1 MNFDQ
6 EKWDKA
12 LSLHDRG
19 ERESALFLFRRLYE
33 EGYKAAARM
42 IAAIYEENSS
52 NDDLQ
57 DYKKAY
63 QWNEKSAFE
72 TGDIMGYVG
81 LARAHFY
88 GLGVPKDNTIALSFL
103 EELKNHDHHIIDL
116 LKGKIFLDEERYTV
130 ASKFLNDSKD
140 KGNIVAILYLS
151 ALYKK
156 QGKIIKAKKYKIIGV
171 LKWFFAWYK
180 NEHSEYVND
189 L

>member
-12 LSLHDRG
+12 LFHLDKND
-19 ERESALFLFRRLYE
+19 RESALFLFRRLYE
-33 EGYKAAARM
+33 DGYKAAARM
-42 IAAIYEENSS
+42 IAAIYEGSSS
-52 NDDLQ
+52 NDNLQ
-57 DYKKAY
+57 DYSKAY
-63 QWNEKSAFE
+63 QWYEKSAFE
-72 TGDIMGYVG
+72 ADDIMGYVG
-81 LARAHFY
+81 LARLYFY
-88 GLGVPKDNTIALSFL
+88 GLGVPKDNVKALSFL

-156 QGKIIKAKKYKIIGV
+156 QGKIIKAKKYKVIGV